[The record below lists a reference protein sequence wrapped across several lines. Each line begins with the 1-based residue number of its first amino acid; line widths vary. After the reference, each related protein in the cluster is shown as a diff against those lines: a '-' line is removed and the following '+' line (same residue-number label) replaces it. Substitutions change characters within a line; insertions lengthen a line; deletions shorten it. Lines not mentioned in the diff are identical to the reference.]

1 MENDRHFSLHCPHH
15 ISTSTLDNYFFVMPY
30 KLSND
35 TRNNVISL
43 IKAGKGT
50 KNIVQATGVSRAL
63 AILMKKQVDPDRVK
77 PRGGRVSIVVVF
89 GH

>member
-1 MENDRHFSLHCPHH
+1 
-15 ISTSTLDNYFFVMPY
+15 MPY

-63 AILMKKQVDPDRVK
+63 VILMKKQVDPDRVK
-77 PRGGRVSIVVVF
+77 PHGGRVSTVPDFTKQVIAFKARKGFLLSAKGV
-89 GH
+89 